1 MANFCL
7 LGAHRYLVSLAPEY
21 PSLQSSRPPGRMS
34 SDDVPPPQHK
44 PSTSSFADVFKTL
57 ATGRQKSQSPVHQDG
72 SPETPTHGI
81 DSRRGSR
88 VTFGFESMHRGS
100 IISNSSDTP
109 SAPDFEV
116 SLRNLEQKQN
126 LAVAVD
132 EAENTSRSLQWF
144 TPEQSVALWEAG
156 EYLVHNDNSVEARRS
171 GSKLMEAVANRP
183 DLPPAARHS
192 FFESISRPSAPD
204 VIPARVNSLI
214 SLSDHGRKL
223 DFTSSS
229 ILPIVSSCM
238 VPLYEC
244 VAVARSKAR
253 KGKLPQQTGLDHDE
267 THLSN
272 LFQFAVDIITLQRS
286 PPTDE
291 DIDTLLAQVFTICKR
306 TSVVADIKNSL
317 AVFDAIILSADVPD
331 ASFVGLLEVLCSI
344 HASVKSLSGPTS
356 RAVRNLAKSRRQIE
370 MVDTLHTFL
379 LEASDNPARNL
390 NVIRGAIYVFTDLV
404 RAYGQDRMP
413 QLSFQRLVES
423 LQVALK
429 KDDAR
434 VDADTLELCL
444 NILDGEFLPVT
455 LEEENW
461 SGFVDLL
468 ILCSRKVI
476 HKSEEIPS
484 PVSPNSQPPQHRSS
498 TLDEVRSNIL
508 AHVTRIAASLEAL
521 WDKLSREQKL
531 EAGRFLI
538 EIHQYLEPSEAKLIL
553 DLLKAEKFCF
563 PENPDWVAHSRK
575 LIRSF
580 LQSRDKV
587 SDIRI
592 LALDTLKDAFSSPES
607 LTLFKSE
614 GLLEDL
620 LRDFSDE
627 HDLMYLDSLVSF
639 LVDIAITSDDDTFM
653 FLLDTLRSP
662 MNKDKNRDGLPAVEP
677 SSQPGSRR
685 TSSANNLEPSL
696 SNVCST
702 GLVKIFLRSLNVS
715 STKTVLVFEALMDIV
730 RASERPT
737 DSRLT
742 ALKLLFRLRCDSAGS
757 IMVISASEN
766 EFLVAVLCR
775 TVDVGSKQHATAED
789 ASSERSAKTDE
800 ALLAHAGRLSM
811 KEQSTT
817 PLSKSTVRGTS
828 SQFRTLKWTPP
839 AWTYAGP
846 KGLPEEPPPP
856 SSPYVYAYVTP
867 AMSQV
872 SEPEAD
878 PRTALKVNMWLE
890 TIIALLQRE
899 ADWDIYSYVL
909 AHLGPQLSNRDFF
922 KNAIPQIKLLRSVL
936 CDQIKNE
943 TFHEPP
949 GSTGVKKADVAVCIF
964 DSLAMLI
971 SYHEYFAKSEE
982 DDLVRAFT
990 LGIIG
995 SWDGTSRGCIHSLS
1009 VCCHEIPLSVT
1020 KSLNAILDKMSKV
1033 ITMSHIAVHI
1043 LEFLA
1048 LLARLPDVYIN
1059 LREEEIRTVFGI
1071 CIRFLQTSR
1080 EQRHRFSESPTS
1092 RNNSVSSARLSG
1104 SLRELASPQAETS
1117 DASRHEDLSK
1127 YVYSLTYHVMVFWF
1141 LSLKF
1146 QDRAKHVNWITSR
1159 LIFTDEHGREVVE
1172 EQSQVFIDFMQ
1183 RVTFSDSGDTVP
1195 FETFPPSPSDGPVV
1209 KKSWIVGMSI
1219 VTIETATIS
1228 GLTQITKRQASGTTH
1243 AVYQQ
1248 RTAPVLPHQVA
1259 PTHDAHVLA
1268 DASART
1274 NILPSH
1280 ILLQMTTTA
1289 FPTPTVMQPIP
1300 LPDDDMTRRAL
1311 NSFDRIDFVDGHKI
1325 GVVYIDNNQTSEAEI
1340 LANTAGS
1347 PDYEHFLTG
1356 LGTKVQLRGAQF
1368 NTQGLHPD
1376 IDGEYTY
1383 AWRDRVTE
1391 IVYHVATMM
1400 PTDLEADP
1408 ACINKKRHIGN
1419 DFVNIIFNRSN
1430 LAFDFE
1436 TIPSQFNFVNIVISP
1451 VCRIATHDSAATNP
1465 EGAPDYDKY
1474 YYHVKVMSKPG
1485 FPELSPAAIPKVISG
1500 KSLPS
1505 FVRILA
1511 LNASV
1516 FSLVWNRYGGE
1527 HVSSWGNRLREIKR
1541 LRERVTGARAQQG
1554 ADANVEGAYPVLR
1567 RNTRPTLFS
1576 EDGQPRAY
1584 VRTDFDTDWNAAA
1597 EDNIF
1602 QNLDFSRWSR

>member
-1 MANFCL
+1 
-7 LGAHRYLVSLAPEY
+7 
-21 PSLQSSRPPGRMS
+21 MS

-57 ATGRQKSQSPVHQDG
+57 ATGRQKSQSPVLHQD
-72 SPETPTHGI
+72 SSADTPTPGI
-81 DSRRGSR
+81 DGRRGSR

-100 IISNSSDTP
+100 IISNSSDTS

-132 EAENTSRSLQWF
+132 EAENASRSLQWF
-144 TPEQSVALWEAG
+144 TPEQSIALWEAG
-156 EYLVHNDNSVEARRS
+156 EYLVHNDDSIEARRS
-171 GSKLMEAVANRP
+171 GSKLMQAIANRP
-183 DLPPAARHS
+183 DLPPAARQS
-192 FFESISRPSAPD
+192 FFESISRPSPPD
-204 VIPARVNSLI
+204 VIPARVNALI

-238 VPLYEC
+238 VPLYES
-244 VAVARSKAR
+244 VVVARSKAR
-253 KGKLPQQTGLDHDE
+253 KGKVPRSNGLDQDE

-286 PPTDE
+286 PPSDE
-291 DIDTLLAQVFTICKR
+291 DIETLLAQIFTICKK
-306 TSVVADIKNSL
+306 TSVAADIKNSL
-317 AVFDAIILSADVPD
+317 AVFDAIILSAEVPD
-331 ASFVGLLEVLCSI
+331 ASFIELLEVLCSI

-356 RAVRNLAKSRRQIE
+356 RAVRNLAKSRRQVE
-370 MVDTLHTFL
+370 MVNTLHSFL
-379 LEASDNPARNL
+379 LEASDNPSRNL
-390 NVIRGAIYVFTDLV
+390 NVVRGAIYVFTDLV

-413 QLSFQRLVES
+413 QLSFERLVES
-423 LQVALK
+423 LQVAVK
-429 KDDAR
+429 KDDGR
-434 VDADTLELCL
+434 VDSDALELCL
-444 NILDGEFLPVT
+444 NMLDGEFLHVT
-455 LEEENW
+455 LQEENW
-461 SGFVDLL
+461 FNFVDLL
-468 ILCSRKVI
+468 ILSSRRVV
-476 HKSEEIPS
+476 HRHEENSSPTSPSSE
-484 PVSPNSQPPQHRSS
+484 PPQHRSG
-498 TLDEVRSNIL
+498 TLDDVRSSIL

-521 WDKLSREQKL
+521 WDKLSHQQKL
-531 EAGRFLI
+531 EAGRFLM
-538 EIHQYLEPSEAKLIL
+538 EIHQYLEHSQAKLIL

-563 PENPDWVAHSRK
+563 PENPDWVVHSRK
-575 LIRSF
+575 LIRAF

-587 SDIRI
+587 SDIRV
-592 LALDTLKDAFSSPES
+592 LALDTLKDAFSTQES
-607 LTLFKSE
+607 LTLLKSE
-614 GLLEDL
+614 GLLDDL

-627 HDLMYLDSLVSF
+627 QDLMYLDSLVSF
-639 LVDIAITSDDDTFM
+639 VVDIAVTSDDHTFR

-662 MNKDKNRDGLPAVEP
+662 MNKDKNRDDVPAGG
-677 SSQPGSRR
+677 SSTQPGARR
-685 TSSANNLEPSL
+685 TSSSNNLEPSL

-702 GLVKIFLRSLNVS
+702 GLVKIFLRTLNVS
-715 STKTVLVFEALMDIV
+715 STKPVSVFEVLMDIA
-730 RASERPT
+730 RSSERPT
-737 DSRLT
+737 DARLT

-757 IMVISASEN
+757 VMVISASEN
-766 EFLVAVLCR
+766 DFLVAVLCR
-775 TVDVGSKQHATAED
+775 TVDVGSKQQATSED
-789 ASSERSAKTDE
+789 ASSERSSKNDE
-800 ALLAHAGRLSM
+800 GLLAHAGRVSM
-811 KEQSTT
+811 KEQSTA
-817 PLSKSTVRGTS
+817 PLSKSTMRGTS

-846 KGLPEEPPPP
+846 KGLPEEPPEA

-867 AMSQV
+867 AMSQGA
-872 SEPEAD
+872 EPEAE
-878 PRTALKVNMWLE
+878 PRAVLKVNRWLE

-922 KNAIPQIKLLRSVL
+922 NNAIPQIKLLRSVL

-995 SWDGTSRGCIHSLS
+995 SWDGTSRGCIHALS

-1048 LLARLPDVYIN
+1048 LLARLPDVYVN

-1080 EQRHRFSESPTS
+1080 EQRHKMSDSPTS
-1092 RNNSVSSARLSG
+1092 RTSSASTRLSG
-1104 SLRELASPQAETS
+1104 GLREIASAQAETS
-1117 DASRHEDLSK
+1117 DTSRQEDLSR
-1127 YVYSLTYHVMVFWF
+1127 YVYTLTYHVMVFWF
-1141 LSLKF
+1141 LSLKL
-1146 QDRAKHVNWITSR
+1146 QDRVKHVNWITSR
-1159 LIFTDEHGREVVE
+1159 LIFTDEHGKEVIE

-1183 RVTFSDSGDTVP
+1183 RVTFSDLGDTVP
-1195 FETFPPSPSDGPVV
+1195 FETFPPSPTDGPVV

-1219 VTIETATIS
+1219 LTIETATAS
-1228 GLTQITKRQASGTTH
+1228 GLTQITKRQASGTTY

-1248 RTAPVLPHQVA
+1248 RTAPVLPHQVP
-1259 PTHDAHVLA
+1259 PTHDAHTLP

-1274 NILPSH
+1274 AILPSH
-1280 ILLQMTTTA
+1280 VMLQMTTTA
-1289 FPTPTVMQPIP
+1289 FPTPMVMQPIP
-1300 LPDDDMTRRAL
+1300 LPDDDITRRAIS
-1311 NSFDRIDFVDGHKI
+1311 SFDRNDIVDGHKI
-1325 GVVYIDNNQTSEAEI
+1325 GVVYIDNNQTAEAEI

-1347 PDYEHFLTG
+1347 PDYEHFLSG

-1391 IVYHVATMM
+1391 IVFHVATMM

-1408 ACINKKRHIGN
+1408 ACVNKKRHIGN

-1430 LAFDFE
+1430 LPFNFE

-1451 VCRIATHDSAATNP
+1451 VCRIAAHDSTRTNP
-1465 EGAPDYDKY
+1465 EDAPDFDKQF
-1474 YYHVKVMSKPG
+1474 YHVRVMSKPG
-1485 FPELSPAAIPKVISG
+1485 FPELSPAAIPKIISG
-1500 KSLPS
+1500 KSLAA
-1505 FVRILA
+1505 FVRIIA

-1516 FSLVWNRYGGE
+1516 FSLAWNRYGGE

-1541 LRERVTGARAQQG
+1541 LRERVLGARAQQG
-1554 ADANVEGAYPVLR
+1554 ADNVDGAYPAFR

-1576 EDGQPRAY
+1576 EEGQPHPH

-1597 EDNIF
+1597 EDNMF